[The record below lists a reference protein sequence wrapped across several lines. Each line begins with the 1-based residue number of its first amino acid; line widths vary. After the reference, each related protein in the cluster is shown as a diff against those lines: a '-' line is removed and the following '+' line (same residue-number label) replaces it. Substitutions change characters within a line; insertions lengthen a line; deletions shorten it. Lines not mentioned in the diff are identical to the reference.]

1 MKSNIKKK
9 SGYII
14 NICLILL
21 IFMSMPIVQASV
33 SAQRTIEK
41 NVLPTGSETN
51 VTVVIQNDNTNPLV
65 LLKESI
71 PPGWSLTNISDD
83 AIAFKKT
90 GEWVW
95 SPIGGNNSDKNV
107 KYRINVPSS
116 TLPGT
121 YIINGNVTGGNTT
134 IKVTGDLTIEVTND
148 SSGSSG
154 NPAITPT
161 SDKNEINVT
170 GTPTET
176 ITVTI
181 AKQTIAAPIET
192 AKELPVATNKS
203 PGFGI
208 MISIGIIATIYILR
222 RMK

>member
-9 SGYII
+9 SGCII

-33 SAQRTIEK
+33 NAQRTIEK
-41 NVLPTGSETN
+41 NVLTAGSGTN
-51 VTVVIQNDNTNPLV
+51 VTVVIQNDNTSPLG

-71 PPGWSLTNISDD
+71 PSGWSLTNISDD

-95 SPIGGNNSDKNV
+95 SPTGGNNTDKNV

-134 IKVTGDLTIEVTND
+134 IKVTGDLTIEVTRD
-148 SSGSSG
+148 SS
-154 NPAITPT
+154 
-161 SDKNEINVT
+161 V
-170 GTPTET
+170 
-176 ITVTI
+176 
-181 AKQTIAAPIET
+181 IET
-192 AKELPVATNKS
+192 AKELPIATNKS
-203 PGFGI
+203 SGFGI
-208 MISIGIIATIYILR
+208 MISIGIIVTIYITR
-222 RMK
+222 RIK